1 MISTGLYQAGYRY
14 INVDDGYFGGR
25 DSHGKLYVDSTKFPN
40 GMDTIAAYLH
50 QKGLKAGLYSEGG
63 RNTCGSIWDNDK
75 KGIGVGMYGHEQQD
89 AELFF
94 KEWNF
99 DFIKI
104 DWCGGLEMKLNDQEQ
119 YGKIISA
126 IREVK
131 PNARINI
138 CRWQFPSEWAIKLVD
153 SWRISEDIRNNF
165 GSVLAIIDLNKNLNQ
180 YSSPGHYNDMDMLQV
195 GRGMTYEEDKTHF
208 SMWCMLNSPLLAG
221 NDLTKMSK
229 ETIAIL
235 TNRELIA
242 LNQDKAFKQ
251 AVFMGNDGTVDLWK
265 KQLQGGKNIIIAM
278 LNRSDKAVDY
288 HLDSKKL
295 QISPN
300 TKVRDLWIKKDLGRL
315 SDIKTLCIPPHGI
328 VVLKTK

>member
-1 MISTGLYQAGYRY
+1 MYLSNIRTLRLSCVLFVQLLVLNVVGQENKAPIMGWSSWNNFRIHINENLIKQQADALISTGLYQAGYRY

-40 GMDTIAAYLH
+40 GMDSIAAYLH

-75 KGIGVGMYGHEQQD
+75 K
-89 AELFF
+89 
-94 KEWNF
+94 
-99 DFIKI
+99 
-104 DWCGGLEMKLNDQEQ
+104 
-119 YGKIISA
+119 
-126 IREVK
+126 
-131 PNARINI
+131 
-138 CRWQFPSEWAIKLVD
+138 
-153 SWRISEDIRNNF
+153 
-165 GSVLAIIDLNKNLNQ
+165 AIIDLNKNLNQ

-242 LNQDKAFKQ
+242 LNQDTAFKQ
-251 AVFMGNDGTVDLWK
+251 AVFIGNDGTVDLWM
-265 KQLQGGKNIIIAM
+265 KQLKGKNNTAIAM

-315 SDIKTLCIPPHGI
+315 SNIKTLHIPPHGI

>member
-1 MISTGLYQAGYRY
+1 
-14 INVDDGYFGGR
+14 
-25 DSHGKLYVDSTKFPN
+25 
-40 GMDTIAAYLH
+40 
-50 QKGLKAGLYSEGG
+50 
-63 RNTCGSIWDNDK
+63 
-75 KGIGVGMYGHEQQD
+75 
-89 AELFF
+89 
-94 KEWNF
+94 
-99 DFIKI
+99 
-104 DWCGGLEMKLNDQEQ
+104 MKLNDQEQ

-138 CRWQFPSEWAIKLVD
+138 CRWQFPGEWAIKLVD

-300 TKVRDLWIKKDLGRL
+300 TKVRDLWIKKDLGGL
-315 SDIKTLCIPPHGI
+315 SDIKTLRIPPHGI

>member
-1 MISTGLYQAGYRY
+1 
-14 INVDDGYFGGR
+14 
-25 DSHGKLYVDSTKFPN
+25 
-40 GMDTIAAYLH
+40 
-50 QKGLKAGLYSEGG
+50 
-63 RNTCGSIWDNDK
+63 
-75 KGIGVGMYGHEQQD
+75 
-89 AELFF
+89 
-94 KEWNF
+94 
-99 DFIKI
+99 
-104 DWCGGLEMKLNDQEQ
+104 
-119 YGKIISA
+119 
-126 IREVK
+126 
-131 PNARINI
+131 
-138 CRWQFPSEWAIKLVD
+138 
-153 SWRISEDIRNNF
+153 
-165 GSVLAIIDLNKNLNQ
+165 
-180 YSSPGHYNDMDMLQV
+180 
-195 GRGMTYEEDKTHF
+195 
-208 SMWCMLNSPLLAG
+208 MWCMLNSPLLAG

-300 TKVRDLWIKKDLGRL
+300 TKVRDLWIKKDLGGL
-315 SDIKTLCIPPHGI
+315 SDIKTLRIPPHGI